1 MFIDIAFRHLWFFFS
16 GQFCFLS
23 VAIETKTK
31 LSIDILTPSVFLVLC
46 KSVTADV
53 QVKNGIRT
61 RMCVCSLLSRNISLI
76 YVCPQN
82 TSFKKDFVVFGIWY
96 VWCFWCQIKLH
107 FSFKYVRRLWN
118 YEKMSFPT
126 EFLRFYRPRSFTWK
140 SIHSQQTSWQA
151 REIMTYL
158 TRKYRVAVC
167 SLNISLNDVLPF
179 RELFCL
185 QLSMIFQ
192 EVHRSKQNWM

>member
-1 MFIDIAFRHLWFFFS
+1 MFDGTKAVTWLSCLSFSLCSISTVAEHDVYRHRIPSSLIFFS

-31 LSIDILTPSVFLVLC
+31 LSIDILTQSVFLVLC

-96 VWCFWCQIKLH
+96 MWCFWCQIKLH

-118 YEKMSFPT
+118 YEKMFFPT

-140 SIHSQQTSWQA
+140 SIHS
-151 REIMTYL
+151 
-158 TRKYRVAVC
+158 
-167 SLNISLNDVLPF
+167 
-179 RELFCL
+179 
-185 QLSMIFQ
+185 
-192 EVHRSKQNWM
+192 